1 MPCTPLHRPCAARR
15 KAVSSSQEA
24 WRQSSRRNRWAH
36 YCGLSGL
43 INALVSAGLIQALR
57 RRDLGAVLFGLLVL
71 TKVLTESASGT
82 ALLTDT
88 HWPAVPMAH
97 VAGFVAGMMTPV
109 LASSLT
115 AARVIGG
122 RDPGDEHGASSAETP
137 GRPAG

>member
-97 VAGFVAGMMTPV
+97 VRGFLAGMM
-109 LASSLT
+109 T